1 MFLPNKHENLN
12 KSTIVLGAD
21 IIKSLK
27 KKDYNIE
34 DMFQELK
41 HIFQKDISLNQY
53 YNTLTFLWLIELIDF
68 QEFTIKL
75 KGNKNVSKK
84 TI

>member
-1 MFLPNKHENLN
+1 MFTPNKHENLH

-27 KKDYNIE
+27 KKDCNIE
-34 DMFQELK
+34 ALFQELK
-41 HIFQKDISLNQY
+41 QSFQKDISLNQY
-53 YNTLTFLWLIELIDF
+53 YNTLTFLWLIEAVDL

-75 KGNKNVSKK
+75 KGK
-84 TI
+84 I

>member
-1 MFLPNKHENLN
+1 MFTPNKHENLH

-27 KKDYNIE
+27 KKDCNIE
-34 DMFQELK
+34 ALFQELK
-41 HIFQKDISLNQY
+41 QSVQKDISLNQY
-53 YNTLTFLWLIELIDF
+53 YNTLTFLWLIEAVDL

-75 KGNKNVSKK
+75 NGK
-84 TI
+84 I

>member
-1 MFLPNKHENLN
+1 MFLPTKYERLQ

-34 DMFQELK
+34 DLFMELK
-41 HIFQKDISLNQY
+41 KLLEKDISLNQY
-53 YNTLTFLWLIELIDF
+53 YNTLTFLWLTEIVELNDF
-68 QEFTIKL
+68 TVKL
-75 KGNKNVSKK
+75 KR
-84 TI
+84 